1 MKKAT
6 LGVGGLGDFAQPILG
21 KPRPVSPA
29 HPVLDKDSVQILNKA
44 QGQPRTQPRPSQKN
58 SRGVSGLGGVRQA
71 KVSRVALHTGAPG
84 HGGRR

>member
-29 HPVLDKDSVQILNKA
+29 HPVLDKDCVHILNKA
-44 QGQPRTQPRPSQKN
+44 QGQPRTQPRPSQKI
-58 SRGVSGLGGVRQA
+58 SRGVSGLGGVRPVQ
-71 KVSRVALHTGAPG
+71 VGRVAESTVAPG
-84 HGGRR
+84 GLL